1 MAARRFVV
9 VRRGSPK
16 SRTARWSVHEGD
28 EIYGEYMSEYAAVLD
43 AIDAA
48 QEAGEAGGDAEVAIR
63 GEGDAETI
71 RWVFGRDAYPPQLE
85 LAEAA
90 AE

>member
-28 EIYGEYMSEYAAVLD
+28 EIYGEYMSEYAALLD

-48 QEAGEAGGDAEVAIR
+48 QEAGERGDSAEVAIR
-63 GEGDAETI
+63 EEGDQDSV
-71 RWVFGRDAYPPQLE
+71 RWVYGVDAYPPQIAV
-85 LAEAA
+85 AEAEA
-90 AE
+90 

>member
-28 EIYGEYMSEYAAVLD
+28 EIYGEYMSEYAAILD

-48 QEAGEAGGDAEVAIR
+48 QEAGEGGDKAEVAIR
-63 GEGDAETI
+63 EDADKEAV
-71 RWVFGRDAYPPQLE
+71 RWVYGVDSYPPQVAM
-85 LAEAA
+85 AEVEA
-90 AE
+90 